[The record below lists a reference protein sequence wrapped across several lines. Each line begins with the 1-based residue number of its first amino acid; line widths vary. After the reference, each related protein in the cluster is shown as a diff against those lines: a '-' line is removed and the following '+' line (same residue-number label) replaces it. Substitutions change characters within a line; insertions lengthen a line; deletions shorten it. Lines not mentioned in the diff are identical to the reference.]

1 MTKKKIC
8 LLMVATTAAGLL
20 LAISTFCQSSTS
32 ASLTGQVSSKEEGP
46 MEGVLVSAKKSGS
59 TITITVISDKQ
70 GRYSFPRNKLD
81 SGDYSLSIRA
91 AGFEMDNPGPV
102 KIVPQKGVT
111 VDLKLHHLEDFSA
124 QLTSEEWVLSMPGT
138 EEQKKSLLGCVNC
151 HTLERAVRAHH
162 TVDEWVA
169 LFHRMS
175 GYAQGSSPER
185 PQLRIARRGGLP
197 DAEGASIAADRERK
211 QAEFMTTITWTPGAY
226 PLKTLPRPTGRS
238 THAII
243 TEYDLPRRDAMPHD
257 VILDSHG
264 MAWYVDFGQ
273 QYLGQLDPRTGE
285 VVEYNVPVLKPNE
298 PTGLLDLE
306 QDKEG
311 NFWIGET
318 LQGGVAKFDVKTQKF
333 TTWSMPPEVNNDA
346 TQINMV
352 APWHD
357 DVDGKVWLV
366 DADSRDLHRLD
377 IATGKIETIV
387 LYPGGGRGHT
397 TYDVDTDSQNNAY
410 ATDMSSQ
417 TIVKVDAKTL
427 KVTPYSTPTKGTAPR
442 RGEMDAQNRYW
453 FGEYRGNGIG
463 MFDTRTGHFQ
473 EWPAP
478 IPLTASYDAEVD
490 KNGDAWT
497 GGMTT
502 DRILRLD
509 TKSGQYTQ
517 YLLPRRT
524 NIRRVYIDNTTTPV
538 TFWVGSNHAASI
550 VKLEPLD

>member
-1 MTKKKIC
+1 MAATMT
-8 LLMVATTAAGLL
+8 LGLF
-20 LAISTFCQSSTS
+20 LAISAFSQSPTTV
-32 ASLTGQVSSKEEGP
+32 SLTGHVSSKEEGP
-46 MEGVLVSAKKSGS
+46 MEGVLVSAKKAGS
-59 TITITVISDKQ
+59 SITITVVSDKQ
-70 GRYSFPRNKLD
+70 GRYSFPRNKVD

-91 AGFEMDNPGPV
+91 TGFEMDNPGQA
-102 KIVPQKGVT
+102 KIVPQVATT

-124 QLTSEEWVLSMPGT
+124 QLTSEEWMLSMPGT

-151 HTLERAVRAHH
+151 HTLERPVRAHH
-162 TVDEWVA
+162 TADEWVA
-169 LFHRMS
+169 LFHRMA
-175 GYAQGSSPER
+175 GYAQGSVPER
-185 PQLRIARRGGLP
+185 PQLRIAARGGQP
-197 DAEGASIAADRERK
+197 DAEGVAIAADRERK
-211 QAEFMTTITWTPGAY
+211 QAEFMTTISWTPGAY
-226 PLKTLPRPTGRS
+226 PLKTLPRPTDRA
-238 THAII
+238 THVII
-243 TEYDLPRRDAMPHD
+243 TEYDLPRRSAMPHD
-257 VILDSHG
+257 VVLDSHG
-264 MAWYVDFGQ
+264 MAWYSDFGQ

-285 VVEYNVPVLKPNE
+285 VVEYAVPVLKPRE
-298 PTGLLDLE
+298 ATGLLDLE
-306 QDKEG
+306 IDKQG
-311 NFWIGET
+311 NLWIGET

-357 DVDGKVWLV
+357 DVDGKVWLL
-366 DADSRDLHRLD
+366 DADTRNLHRLD

-397 TYDVDTDSQNNAY
+397 TYDVDTDAQNNAY
-410 ATDMSSQ
+410 ATDMSSE

-427 KVTPYSTPTKGTAPR
+427 QITPYSTPTKMTAPR

-453 FGEYRGNGIG
+453 FGEFRGNGIG

-478 IPLTASYDAEVD
+478 MPLTASYDAAVD

-497 GGMTT
+497 AGMTT
-502 DRILRLD
+502 DRVLRLD

-524 NIRRVYIDNTTTPV
+524 NIRRVYVDNTTTPV
-538 TFWVGSNHAASI
+538 TFWVGNNHGASI